1 MVVDS
6 IVAAYAAP
14 WAIALAR
21 RHPVVALVHQPPGGM
36 EGGRLRKLSQGF
48 LDRALYRRAATAIAA
63 SESLVED
70 LVAAGVPEE
79 HVVLVPPGADDR
91 PLASAPATSAPRR
104 PRAASD
110 LRGGRRAALLAAGA
124 WVPRKG
130 ILELLDAFAR
140 LPPPAATLHLAG
152 DTTADRRYGGR
163 VRRRLAA
170 GDLAG
175 RVVVHGVVPPS
186 ELRALY
192 QGADAFVLASTVEP
206 YGTVYGEALAAGLPV
221 IGWRAGNLPHL
232 IEEGREGVMVR
243 ARGHRRPQPGA
254 AGGEHGRGAAPPDGD
269 RRRRP
274 RRPPPPVGRHHLVVL
289 RHPARR
295 RVGADGMSSAPGGIK
310 SGQLEL

>member
-36 EGGRLRKLSQGF
+36 EGGRLRTLSQRLG
-48 LDRALYRRAATAIAA
+48 DRALYRRATIAIAA

-79 HVVLVPPGADDR
+79 RVVLVPPGADDR
-91 PLASAPATSAPRR
+91 PLASAPASHPAGSAAPE
-104 PRAASD
+104 

-232 IEEGREGVMVR
+232 IEEGREGLMLEPGDIDGLSR
-243 ARGHRRPQPGA
+243 ALLEVSMD
-254 AGGEHGRGAAPPDGD
+254 GE
-269 RRRRP
+269 RRRRMATAAAARGARLP
-274 RRPPPPVGRHHLVVL
+274 RWD
-289 RHPARR
+289 ATI
-295 RVGADGMSSAPGGIK
+295 SSFFAVPCATPRGSRSAERSAGG
-310 SGQLEL
+310 